1 MWVTLPSDVR
11 HPRERGK
18 FVVATM
24 GYYKLQDPKRGV
36 LGPIRLE
43 LVRELIAMG
52 TLGPDVRFARNS
64 GPFLPRQSFAE
75 LEVASGT
82 APPLENFEGSLAER
96 TFFSVFYELFLKRA
110 TGLLSV
116 RRGGHNK
123 DVFFEQGHPVF
134 AASNVEN
141 ERFGA
146 YLVARGEL
154 TPKALETALDV
165 MTTSG
170 DSLGVTLIATGVMEE
185 SDIVAALRDQQI
197 MRLVDCCAWDDGV
210 LTYFAE
216 QRYVGEKFNL
226 RLDAAELLVRAA
238 RDIPEGVLL
247 DRLAK
252 GLHAKVELS
261 PDVSLE
267 ETEFKLTPSERGV
280 LGQLDGS
287 STLAGLLARF
297 ADNPQR
303 RRAAIMVVYLL
314 WEAGLLT
321 FHNA

>member
-1 MWVTLPSDVR
+1 
-11 HPRERGK
+11 
-18 FVVATM
+18 M
-24 GYYKLQDPKRGV
+24 GYYKLHDPKRGV

-52 TLGPDVRFARNS
+52 TVGPDVRLARNS
-64 GPFLPRQSFAE
+64 GPFLPLQSFEE
-75 LEVASGT
+75 LEVLVGS
-82 APPLENFEGSLAER
+82 APPLEDFEGSLKNR
-96 TFFSVFYELFLKRA
+96 TFFSVFYDLFLKRA

-123 DVFFEQGHPVF
+123 DVFLEHGHPVF
-134 AASNVEN
+134 SASNIEN
-141 ERFGA
+141 ERFGS
-146 YLVARGEL
+146 YLVNRGEL
-154 TPKALETALDV
+154 TPKSLEDALDI

-170 DSLGVTLIATGVMEE
+170 DSLGVTLIRTNVMEE
-185 SDIVAALRDQQI
+185 ADVIAALRDQQI
-197 MRLVDCCAWDDGV
+197 MRLVDLCAWDDGE

-216 QRYVGEKFNL
+216 QRYVGEKFDL

-238 RDIPEGVLL
+238 RDLPEGILL

-252 GLHAKVELS
+252 GLHQRVELS

-267 ETEFKLTPSERGV
+267 ETEFKLSPSERNV
-280 LGQLDGS
+280 LVQLDGS
-287 STLAGLLARF
+287 STLTALLGRF

-303 RRAAIMVVYLL
+303 RRSAIMVVYLL

-321 FHNA
+321 FHAS